1 MSTELSFRSAIA
13 ETEAAGVPVRLNDPD
28 ICCRS
33 CYVVNDPREVW
44 NLTQNGPLEW
54 VDGNPVHSL
63 EEEVPC
69 TCTEDE
75 YDEDDNLIYEGEQ
88 CDVCTGHVN
97 GTEVPFQRG
106 VGILLLPRREVR
118 RSVRRCPGA
127 QRSDRELG
135 RFRGHRSSCGVLTS
149 PRCNEVM
156 IR

>member
-44 NLTQNGPLEW
+44 NLTQSGPLEW
-54 VDGNPVHSL
+54 VEGNPVHSL

-75 YDEDDNLIYEGEQ
+75 YDDDDNLVYEGEQ
-88 CDVCTGHVN
+88 CDVCTVRDN
-97 GTEVPFQRG
+97 GTEVIRSTVASEYFYFLA
-106 VGILLLPRREVR
+106 VKSAEVFAAALER
-118 RSVRRCPGA
+118 NG
-127 QRSDRELG
+127 
-135 RFRGHRSSCGVLTS
+135 LT
-149 PRCNEVM
+149 VD
-156 IR
+156 

>member
-97 GTEVPFQRG
+97 GTEVIRSNVAWEYFYFRA
-106 VGILLLPRREVR
+106 VKSAEVFAAALER
-118 RSVRRCPGA
+118 NGLTVNWDGSGDTAVRVV
-127 QRSDRELG
+127 
-135 RFRGHRSSCGVLTS
+135 F
-149 PRCNEVM
+149 
-156 IR
+156 